1 MNETVEVDR
10 DYLWA
15 LEVLA
20 CDSIAIDGET
30 SREHSDR
37 FVDAMGV
44 AEQASLSQPRP
55 RYPDDEP
62 PRGVNY
68 R

>member
-15 LEVLA
+15 LEVLS

-30 SREHSDR
+30 SRNNADR

-44 AEQASLSQPRP
+44 VEDANLTQPRA